1 MTDVR
6 YRSLWWV
13 LGVVLVVIVLVLSV
27 LPNNALPTQGFNDK
41 INHMLAYVAMTG
53 WFCGLVLRARWW
65 RVAVALSLVGIAV
78 EIAQSLMPFGRE
90 GDAVD
95 LIANTLGIGIGWL
108 LARFGLADWPSW
120 VERLAPT
127 GGSRP

>member
-1 MTDVR
+1 
-6 YRSLWWV
+6 
-13 LGVVLVVIVLVLSV
+13 
-27 LPNNALPTQGFNDK
+27 
-41 INHMLAYVAMTG
+41 
-53 WFCGLVLRARWW
+53 
-65 RVAVALSLVGIAV
+65 V